1 MNVFELAGTIAIKNK
16 DANEAL
22 KDTAQKAERTGK
34 QIQEAFKKVGSA
46 TVKAG
51 KWAIGTATAIS
62 AAFTATVEST
72 RDYRT
77 AMAQLETTFTKQG
90 YSAETATKTYKAL
103 QAVLGDT
110 DQTVEAVTALAQM
123 CENEEDLAKWTD
135 ICTGVFAEYQGKL
148 PIEGLAE
155 AANETANVGVVTGN
169 LADALNWAGVSE
181 DDFNL
186 KLRACRTEQE
196 RQKLILDTLYPM
208 YKDSADMYKV
218 NAENIMK
225 ANEAQD
231 NLNSAMAKLGEIGE
245 PILTGAKNWI
255 ADMVNASIPHL
266 ESIISAFSNFGKTWE
281 DEVWPAIQEDWKTA
295 FGVELPDWPTLK
307 QNIAD
312 GWATIKEGIANSFI
326 INAIIDIPKN
336 WSQMATDIANGWDET
351 VLPAIKDKFKAV
363 FGVDMPTWTDISTS
377 IATGWD
383 ETIYPAIT
391 DFFKVTFGVDMPSW
405 TDVTNSIKSGW
416 NSVKA
421 SIAGL
426 FHIDATVTPTVTGNF
441 GGGGNGVSGAEY
453 GRTFGGS
460 LTRTPESKA
469 VGLDNVPYD
478 GFYAHLHKGEAILN
492 KAQADQWRG
501 GSSGKVEALLAQ
513 LVANTSGGQMVVL
526 DSGVLVGQ
534 IASQMDT
541 KLGTIGNRKGRG
553 N

>member
-1 MNVFELAGTIAIKNK
+1 MKVFELAGTIAINNME
-16 DANEAL
+16 ANSAL
-22 KDTAQKAERTGK
+22 KDTASKAERTGK

-51 KWAIGTATAIS
+51 KWVVGTATAVA

-77 AMAQLETTFTKQG
+77 AMAKLDTAFTTNG
-90 YSAETATKTYKAL
+90 HSAETATKTYKAL
-103 QAVLGDT
+103 QAVLGET
-110 DQTVEAVTALAQM
+110 DQAVEAANHLAVM
-123 CENEEDLAKWTD
+123 CKNEEELTKWTD
-135 ICTGVFAEYQGKL
+135 ICTGVFAQFGDSL
-148 PIEGLAE
+148 PIEGLTE
-155 AANETANVGVVTGN
+155 SANETVKVGQVTGS
-169 LADALNWAGVSE
+169 LADALNWAGISE
-181 DDFNL
+181 EDFNL

-196 RQKLILDTLYPM
+196 RQKLILDTLYPA
-208 YKDSADMYKV
+208 YKAQAEQYKI
-218 NAENIMK
+218 NAENVMK

-231 NLNSAMAKLGEIGE
+231 KLNGAMAKLGELGE
-245 PILTGAKNWI
+245 PILTGVKNWI

-266 ESIISAFSNFGKTWE
+266 ESIITAFSNFGKTWE
-281 DEVWPAIQEDWKTA
+281 EEVWPAIQEDWKTV
-295 FGVELPDWPTLK
+295 FGVDLPDWPTLK

-312 GWATIKEGIANSFI
+312 GWATIKEEIANSFI

-363 FGVDMPTWTDISTS
+363 FGVDMPTWTDIATS

-426 FHIDATVTPTVTGNF
+426 FHIDATVTPTVSGIF
-441 GGGGNGVSGAEY
+441 GGGGNGTSSEEA
-453 GRTFGGS
+453 GRSFAGG
-460 LTRTPESKA
+460 L
-469 VGLDNVPYD
+469 NYVPQDSYV
-478 GFYAHLHKGEAILN
+478 AKLHKGEAVLN
-492 KAQADQWRG
+492 KVEADKWRG
-501 GSSGKVEALLAQ
+501 GFDVDALASRFASSVADALSGMAVTMDKGAVVGHLAP
-513 LVANTSGGQMVVL
+513 A
-526 DSGVLVGQ
+526 
-534 IASQMDT
+534 MDAR
-541 KLGTIGNRKGRG
+541 LGTIGNRKGRG